1 MTELDIYKKAL
12 DLAVAIYPLLTAQD
26 FLNYAKDSLQEIR
39 LSKAEKT
46 RLKSII
52 EALLPILSWNNNNH
66 HKYTHISFHTKPI
79 THIRLYRNTE
89 TGEVYD
95 SIASRPCFTQH
106 MQDGKRYKIS
116 ELLGEEY
123 D

>member
-1 MTELDIYKKAL
+1 MTELDVYKKAL
-12 DLAVAIYPLLTAQD
+12 ELAVEIYPISNAQD
-26 FLNYAKDSLQEIR
+26 FLERAKKELQGIE

-52 EALLPILSWNNNNH
+52 EALLPILSLNNNNH

-106 MQDGKRYKIS
+106 MQDGKRYIIS